1 MFAMSD
7 ITRALHESL
16 LRAAKMA
23 LAAWEKWLNSQPNK

>member
-1 MFAMSD
+1 MSD

-23 LAAWEKWLNSQPNK
+23 LAAWEKWLSSQPNK